1 MKIQF
6 AKFDA
11 VIAVFTW
18 NIIALNTRITIEERS
33 KIKNVSVYIRKLE
46 AKKQYK
52 SKASV
57 RKK

>member
-33 KIKNVSVYIRKLE
+33 KINNVSVYIRKLE